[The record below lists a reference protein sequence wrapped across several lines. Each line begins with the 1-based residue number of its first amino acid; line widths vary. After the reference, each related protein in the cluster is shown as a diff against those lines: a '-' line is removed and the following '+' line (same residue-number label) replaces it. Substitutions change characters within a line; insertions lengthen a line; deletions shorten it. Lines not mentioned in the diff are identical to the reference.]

1 MTRLQRRSPD
11 EGLTLPAAMHPLLQR
26 VYRQRG
32 LAGEQE
38 LDLALANLI
47 PPNELLGT
55 ATAVDLLVAALDHQ
69 RRVLIVSDFDADG
82 ATSCALAISA
92 LQGFGFGTLTILFPI
107 ASTSATA

>member
-32 LAGEQE
+32 LNGEQE

-47 PPNELLGT
+47 PPHELLGI
-55 ATAVDLLVAALDHQ
+55 ATAVDLLPKQPITSDKASRHFRGAL
-69 RRVLIVSDFDADG
+69 LILD
-82 ATSCALAISA
+82 
-92 LQGFGFGTLTILFPI
+92 Q
-107 ASTSATA
+107 

>member
-1 MTRLQRRSPD
+1 
-11 EGLTLPAAMHPLLQR
+11 MHPLLQR

-47 PPNELLGT
+47 PPHELLGM

-69 RRVLIVSDFDADG
+69 RRVLIVADFDADG
-82 ATSCALAISA
+82 ATSCVLAISA
-92 LQGFGFGTLTILFPI
+92 LQGFGFRHVDYIVPNRFDFGYGLTLKLLMSWPRERSRI
-107 ASTSATA
+107 

>member
-32 LAGEQE
+32 LTGEQE

-47 PPNELLGT
+47 PPHELLGMT
-55 ATAVDLLVAALDHQ
+55 TAVDLLVAALDHQ
-69 RRVLIVSDFDADG
+69 RRVLICLLY
-82 ATSCALAISA
+82 TSPSPRDLYRSRMPSSA
-92 LQGFGFGTLTILFPI
+92 
-107 ASTSATA
+107 